1 MINKSS
7 YNDGYLLIQVLVFGA
22 VAVIIISGLVAFA
35 AANIKLGRRIV
46 LSEQAFQMAEAG
58 LEYYR
63 WHLAH
68 DPSDYTDGTGQP
80 GPYVKNFY
88 DKDGI
93 LLGTFSLD
101 IIPPPLGSTLVTLQS
116 TGISAQ
122 DTSVQRT
129 IISKLAIPSFA
140 NFAAVANAV
149 MRFGS
154 GTEVFGPIHSNNGI
168 RFDGIAHNLV
178 TSLLSNYNDPIH
190 SGANEFAVHTHVNPP
205 PGTGLNNSFRP
216 LEAPPTS
223 PVMSRTD
230 VFIAGRSFPAP
241 EVEFDTIMNDL
252 IQMKADAESGG
263 LYFASSTVSGYQIT
277 LKTDDTFDLFRVNNL
292 RAVPSGCTS
301 GTSGWG
307 SWTASST
314 TLTLLGNYPFPANGL
329 IFLDDNVWV
338 EGTIDGARLTI
349 VAARIPD
356 DDVNQRRS
364 MTFNNNILYT
374 NYDGTDVIA
383 LIGQN
388 NVNAGLYSEDNL
400 RIDAALVAQNG
411 RVGRFSYS
419 DTDCAPYNRRNTLTL
434 YGTIVTALQY
444 GFAYG
449 DPVTNGYSFRNL
461 IYDSFLLYNPPPF
474 FPETEDFHEVI
485 YWKEI

>member
-263 LYFASSTVSGYQIT
+263 LYFASSTVSGYQIA

-314 TLTLLGNYPFPANGL
+314 TLTLLGNYLKSFAPICFGVL
-329 IFLDDNVWV
+329 FFL
-338 EGTIDGARLTI
+338 TA
-349 VAARIPD
+349 
-356 DDVNQRRS
+356 S
-364 MTFNNNILYT
+364 
-374 NYDGTDVIA
+374 A
-383 LIGQN
+383 L
-388 NVNAGLYSEDNL
+388 
-400 RIDAALVAQNG
+400 
-411 RVGRFSYS
+411 
-419 DTDCAPYNRRNTLTL
+419 
-434 YGTIVTALQY
+434 LQ
-444 GFAYG
+444 
-449 DPVTNGYSFRNL
+449 P
-461 IYDSFLLYNPPPF
+461 
-474 FPETEDFHEVI
+474 
-485 YWKEI
+485 W